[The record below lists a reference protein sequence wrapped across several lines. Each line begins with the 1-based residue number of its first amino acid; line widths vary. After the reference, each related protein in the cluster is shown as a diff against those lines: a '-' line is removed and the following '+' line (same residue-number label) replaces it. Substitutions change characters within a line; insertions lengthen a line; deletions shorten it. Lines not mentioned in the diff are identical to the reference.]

1 MRPIKFK
8 IWNKK
13 KNEWHH
19 KEPISL
25 FGEVIIMGEI
35 LNANL
40 EDNPISLEELNNLVP
55 LQFTGLLDK
64 NGKEI
69 YEGDIVKFIAF
80 DPEHD
85 KEVLAVVKW
94 QSHWGMSRDSEMA
107 GFMAVSVKDK
117 DVAYGFGGIGNELEI
132 IGNIYENPELLK
144 DER

>member
-69 YEGDIVKFIAF
+69 YEGDIVKATMVGGFFA
-80 DPEHD
+80 DL
-85 KEVLAVVKW
+85 EVTFENGEFVPKYVDGY
-94 QSHWGMSRDSEMA
+94 S
-107 GFMAVSVKDK
+107 
-117 DVAYGFGGIGNELEI
+117 ELEV
-132 IGNIYENPELLK
+132 IGNIYENPELLNN
-144 DER
+144 ER